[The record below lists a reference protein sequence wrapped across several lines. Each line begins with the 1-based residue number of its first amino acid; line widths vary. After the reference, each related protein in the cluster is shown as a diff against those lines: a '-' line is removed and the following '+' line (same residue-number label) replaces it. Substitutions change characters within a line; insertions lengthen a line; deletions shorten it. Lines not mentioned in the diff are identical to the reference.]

1 MVSDYGSINESQFLV
16 HVAHESLK
24 VANEFVEFEKIR
36 DTQQDFVQMS
46 QIASAYEVPMYSPL
60 TIHTLVWHA
69 IARILEN
76 PRILETP

>member
-46 QIASAYEVPMYSPL
+46 QIANLYSSF

>member
-36 DTQQDFVQMS
+36 DTQQDFVQIS
-46 QIASAYEVPMYSPL
+46 QTASAYEVPVLFLDYSYSC
-60 TIHTLVWHA
+60 V
-69 IARILEN
+69 ARYS
-76 PRILETP
+76 